1 MQALAGL
8 TRLRSLNLAAHA
20 GLTSEGLGFLAACSH
35 LTALDLSSELTI
47 TIPRPPFPCLPVVR

>member
-20 GLTSEGLGFLAACSH
+20 GLTSEGLDFLAACSH
-35 LTALDLSSELTI
+35 LTALDLSSEFTTLLS
-47 TIPRPPFPCLPVVR
+47 RFLLFLACW